1 MVQRAHTRHMS
12 VFRNGKFY
20 HYEIIKDG
28 RRHRG
33 STGTANK
40 QQAIAEE
47 RRQRQRLEQSYGQIL
62 EEENREQR
70 RKTIKLAAD
79 EFLADYKLKHE
90 SVTFAV
96 YALGHVSRLLGR
108 SLVVEI
114 TPNVVKRY
122 QADRLTEKAGPKT
135 INDEVQLLIR
145 LCGDQGI
152 LIRATLRRD
161 KALKLALPP
170 SPGRPYSSEEKARM
184 LEEAKKLRT
193 PQMHA
198 ALALDLNTG
207 LRDKELRQIR
217 WEQID
222 LLQKKAL
229 TVGKSKTD
237 AGTGRLIP
245 LNETALAALEAHA
258 AWYVK
263 RFGACRPEWFVFAF
277 GTPLPKD
284 PTRPITSFKTAW
296 IKVRKNAGVKGRWHD
311 NRHTLVTELAES
323 GAGDEVIMS
332 IAGHVSRA
340 MLSRYSHVRMEAKR
354 RALDGIAAC
363 QRAADEKRQQ
373 EIERQQQ
380 VAAVSSPVVVQ

>member
-1 MVQRAHTRHMS
+1 MS
-12 VFRNGKFY
+12 VFKNGTFY
-20 HYEIIKDG
+20 HYEFTKDG

-40 QQAIAEE
+40 QQAISVE
-47 RRQRQRLEQSYGQIL
+47 RAQRERLEKSYGQIL

-70 RKTIKLAAD
+70 RKTIKLASE

-90 SVTFAV
+90 SATFAV

-170 SPGRPYSSEEKARM
+170 SPGRPYSAEEKARM

-354 RALDGIAAC
+354 RALDGIAAS

-373 EIERQQQ
+373 EIDRQQQ
-380 VAAVSSPVVVQ
+380 VAAASSPVVVQ